1 MFAGNDLLL
10 NSGADVA
17 SVGAQCGDPV
27 PSRTLA
33 QVKSTDEWQA
43 AQWSRWPREE
53 DWPAMLDVY
62 EAAAL
67 LRVSHDLI
75 RSLLVTDRL
84 GRAKLKHARLGVTI
98 RIKKSDL
105 LAYGV
110 VPDRKSNP
118 IL

>member
-1 MFAGNDLLL
+1 MFAGNDLFV
-10 NSGADVA
+10 NAGADV
-17 SVGAQCGDPV
+17 SPVGAQFRDHV
-27 PSRTLA
+27 PLRTLA
-33 QVKSTDEWQA
+33 QMKATDDWQA
-43 AQWSRWPREE
+43 AQWARWPREE
-53 DWPAMLDVY
+53 DWPATLDVY

-84 GRAKLKHARLGVTI
+84 GRAKLRHTRLGVTI

>member
-1 MFAGNDLLL
+1 MFAGNDLFV
-10 NSGADVA
+10 NAGADGT
-17 SVGAQCGDPV
+17 SVGAQCGDHV

-33 QVKSTDEWQA
+33 QIKSTDEWQA

-53 DWPAMLDVY
+53 DWPAILDVY

-84 GRAKLKHARLGVTI
+84 GRAALRHTRLGVTI

-110 VPDRKSNP
+110 VPDRKSHP

>member
-1 MFAGNDLLL
+1 MFAGNDLMIS
-10 NSGADVA
+10 SGADVS
-17 SVGAQCGDPV
+17 SVDAQLAHSPT
-27 PSRTLA
+27 RTTA
-33 QVKSTDEWQA
+33 QTKSTEEWQA
-43 AQWSRWPREE
+43 TQWARWPREE
-53 DWPAMLDVY
+53 DWPVTLDVY

-84 GRAKLKHARLGVTI
+84 GRAKLRHTRLGVTI
-98 RIKKSDL
+98 RIKKADL

-110 VPDRKSNP
+110 VPDAKNTP